1 MNRALTLLFG
11 SYLVALPAV
20 ATAQTTNEPPPVGGA
35 PTATAATSAA
45 DIGTP
50 NGTPPAIFKQGTM
63 GLSFAVPNGG
73 GTTIGVTYFQDAN
86 TALDLILGVSLVHT
100 PAVAL
105 PMMASKTTFGF
116 TIGGGYR
123 MYKRHSAHISTY
135 LEPAI
140 LISAAD
146 TSQFSSTLELS
157 LAGAGGAEAMFTDW
171 FSVRGQIGVGLDF
184 SQKFK
189 DIAFATATSGLFAN
203 FYWD

>member
-1 MNRALTLLFG
+1 MNSTIKMLSGFLL
-11 SYLVALPAV
+11 LMLPAV
-20 ATAQTTNEPPPVGGA
+20 AVAQNEPSPAGVA
-35 PTATAATSAA
+35 AATPVTTPALDVA
-45 DIGTP
+45 TP

-73 GTTIGVTYFQDAN
+73 GTTVGVAYFLDSN
-86 TALDLILGVSLVHT
+86 TALDLILGLSLVHT
-100 PAVAL
+100 PAVTL

-146 TSQFSSTLELS
+146 TSQFSDTLALS

-189 DIAFATATSGLFAN
+189 AIAFATATSGLFAN